1 LTAPR
6 QIKDAKKWSAGLES
20 RGRFVYLTADEMAE
34 ADRIAIEEF
43 GIDVAVLM
51 ENAGLQVGILAR
63 KMLGGSVAGK
73 RVCCVAGKGNNGG
86 DGLVAARHLHN
97 WGAQVRV
104 VLGADKKDLRDVPAK
119 QTTILQKIGVEIDGP
134 SGGFDRADL
143 LVDSLLGYGSR
154 GDPREPVAGLI
165 RNINSSRIP
174 VLAVDVPSGLDATTG
189 EPNEPC
195 ILANATVTLGLLKT
209 GFLKQESRRF
219 VGELYLADISLPESI
234 YRKYGQVPGR
244 FGTDTLL
251 KVE

>member
-1 LTAPR
+1 
-6 QIKDAKKWSAGLES
+6 LES
-20 RGRFVYLTADEMAE
+20 RGGFVYLTADEMAE
-34 ADRIAIEEF
+34 ADRIAIEDF
-43 GIDVAVLM
+43 GIDVKVLM

-97 WGAQVRV
+97 WGAKVGV
-104 VLGADKKDLRDVPAK
+104 VLGADKKELRDVPAK
-119 QTTILQKIGVEIDGP
+119 QLRILERMGFEIDGP
-134 SGGFDRADL
+134 AVGFDRVEL

-165 RNINSSRIP
+165 RSINLSGIP

-195 ILANATVTLGLLKT
+195 VTANATLTFGLPKT
-209 GFLKQESRRF
+209 GFLNQESRRF
-219 VGELYLADISLPESI
+219 VGELYLADISLPEPI
-234 YRKYGQVPGR
+234 YRKYGQVPGI